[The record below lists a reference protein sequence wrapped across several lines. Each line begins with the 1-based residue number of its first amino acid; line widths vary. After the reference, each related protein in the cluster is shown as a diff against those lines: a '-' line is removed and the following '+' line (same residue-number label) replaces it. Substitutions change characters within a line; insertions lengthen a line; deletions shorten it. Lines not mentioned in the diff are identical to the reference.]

1 MVIGEIIKDH
11 ITYLQQIFKLAK
23 ADLVKT
29 YRGAALG
36 WSWAIIKP
44 AVTIFV
50 YWFAFSIGLR
60 MGGDVDGYPY
70 FLWLISGLL
79 PWFYMSEMITSGT
92 DTIRKYSYLVTKMK
106 FPVSTIPTFVSISK
120 FIVHLLLVVIVIL
133 IFIFMGYPPDIYI
146 IQLPFYMLCMFIFF
160 TIWSLFSSLLAS
172 MSKDFGNLVKS
183 MVTAVFWLSGILWN
197 PETITIPWLKKLLML
212 NPVTFIT
219 TGFRNCFINH
229 VWFFEQPKR
238 LLYFVIITA
247 IMLVIA
253 IWTYKRLRKEIPRC
267 IRIKGEQIHAK

>member
-79 PWFYMSEMITSGT
+79 PWFYMSEMLTSGT

-253 IWTYKRLRKEIPRC
+253 IWTYKRLRKEIPDVL
-267 IRIKGEQIHAK
+267 G

>member
-1 MVIGEIIKDH
+1 
-11 ITYLQQIFKLAK
+11 
-23 ADLVKT
+23 
-29 YRGAALG
+29 
-36 WSWAIIKP
+36 
-44 AVTIFV
+44 
-50 YWFAFSIGLR
+50 
-60 MGGDVDGYPY
+60 
-70 FLWLISGLL
+70 
-79 PWFYMSEMITSGT
+79 
-92 DTIRKYSYLVTKMK
+92 
-106 FPVSTIPTFVSISK
+106 
-120 FIVHLLLVVIVIL
+120 
-133 IFIFMGYPPDIYI
+133 MGYPPDIYM

-253 IWTYKRLRKEIPRC
+253 IWTYKRLRKEIPDVL
-267 IRIKGEQIHAK
+267 G